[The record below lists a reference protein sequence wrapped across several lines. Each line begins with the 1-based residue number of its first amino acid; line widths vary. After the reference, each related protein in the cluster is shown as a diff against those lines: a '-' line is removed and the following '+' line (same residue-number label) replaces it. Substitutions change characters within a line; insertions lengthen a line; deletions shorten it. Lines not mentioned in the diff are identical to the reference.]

1 MWSSHAISL
10 FCQVYFWCFPSP
22 LCQIVRWDCRILT
35 LSVCIHNLPIPQFY
49 FSMLPNCQVHST
61 LWTAQMSFKLPT
73 KLLKISGL
81 SEVWMF
87 FLICFCWAP
96 ENHIAPVISVFFHR
110 LPRAPPS
117 FLPPLSLPC
126 FSFIFDLM
134 NLWSSRGAL
143 SKLKFTPQ
151 IIFEN
156 NDIPNKLIRF
166 DFKFHVF
173 FFFKSPFL
181 WVMCTWIYPNGIFE
195 AFAHC

>member
-1 MWSSHAISL
+1 
-10 FCQVYFWCFPSP
+10 
-22 LCQIVRWDCRILT
+22 
-35 LSVCIHNLPIPQFY
+35 
-49 FSMLPNCQVHST
+49 
-61 LWTAQMSFKLPT
+61 
-73 KLLKISGL
+73 
-81 SEVWMF
+81 
-87 FLICFCWAP
+87 
-96 ENHIAPVISVFFHR
+96 
-110 LPRAPPS
+110 
-117 FLPPLSLPC
+117 
-126 FSFIFDLM
+126 LM